1 MAFRGHQGWRSAD
14 PSIYTFSVARPARK
28 VLLIIN
34 ALIHGGAE
42 AQLIHLSVG
51 LAKSGHEV
59 TLCCVDGTYVD
70 LEPLERAGVQIVS
83 LGAKKRHQRIVALP
97 RLMRLARGA
106 DVVQCTIWDAS
117 LWGRIAAIL
126 ARRPVVV
133 ADHSTDRSIHVS
145 STGAS
150 RASWIALHNRL
161 LDRFTYAT
169 VACATSQREVLCG
182 EGVDPGKIVHIP
194 NGLPLEEIVAAAK
207 NGPTR
212 KDLGIPEDAPV
223 IIQVGV
229 FRQEKNQLGALKAVA
244 RLREKFTDAR
254 LVFVGDGPTKS
265 QVEER
270 AGELDAGWAH
280 FLGYRTDV
288 PAQLTLADLMI
299 QPSKADAMPM
309 TVLEAMVLGV
319 PVVATDVGD
328 VRSMLGGEAGICVP
342 PDDEEGLVSACASL
356 LADDDRR
363 SAMSAAA
370 RKIASAFD
378 AAAMVHSYELLF
390 DGAIE
395 GRRPMAVLAESD
407 VDRAA
412 PVTI

>member
-1 MAFRGHQGWRSAD
+1 M
-14 PSIYTFSVARPARK
+14 ARPTRK

-42 AQLIHLSVG
+42 AQLIHLAIG
-51 LAKSGHEV
+51 LAESGHEV

-70 LEPLERAGVQIVS
+70 LEALERAGVQIVS

-97 RLMRLARGA
+97 RLVRLARGA
-106 DVVQCTIWDAS
+106 DIVQCTIWDAS

-133 ADHSTDRSIHVS
+133 ADHATDRSIHVS
-145 STGAS
+145 STGNS

-182 EGVDPGKIVHIP
+182 EGVDPAKIVHIP
-194 NGLPLEEIVAAAK
+194 NGLPLAQIVAAAK
-207 NGPTR
+207 GGPTR
-212 KDLGIPEDAPV
+212 RDLGIAEDAPV
-223 IIQVGV
+223 VVQVGV
-229 FRQEKNQLGALKAVA
+229 FRQEKNQLGALEAVA
-244 RLREKFTDAR
+244 RLRNTIADAQ
-254 LVFVGDGPTKS
+254 LVFVGDGPIRP
-265 QVEER
+265 QVEAR
-270 AGELDAGWAH
+270 AAELDAGWAH

-288 PAQLTLADLMI
+288 PAQLALADLMI

-342 PDDEEGLVSACASL
+342 PDDEAALASACAEL

-363 SAMSAAA
+363 AAMSVAA
-370 RKIASAFD
+370 RKMASAFD
-378 AAAMVHSYELLF
+378 AAVMVHSYELLF

-395 GRRPMAVLAESD
+395 GRKPIAVLAEDD
-407 VDRAA
+407 VDHTA
-412 PVTI
+412 PVVI

>member
-1 MAFRGHQGWRSAD
+1 
-14 PSIYTFSVARPARK
+14 VARPVRK

-42 AQLIHLSVG
+42 AQLIHLAIG

-59 TLCCVDGTYVD
+59 TLCCIDGTYVD
-70 LEPLERAGVQIVS
+70 LGLLERAGVEIVS

-97 RLMRLARGA
+97 HLVRLARGA

-133 ADHSTDRSIHVS
+133 ADHATDRSIHVS

-169 VACATSQREVLCG
+169 VACAISQREVLRG

-194 NGLPLEEIVAAAK
+194 NGLPLDEIVTAAK
-207 NGPTR
+207 DGPSR
-212 KDLGIPEDAPV
+212 EVLGIAEDAPV
-223 IIQVGV
+223 IAQVGV
-229 FRQEKNQLGALKAVA
+229 FRQEKNQLGALEAVA
-244 RLREKFTDAR
+244 LLRETIADAQ

-265 QVEER
+265 RVEER
-270 AGELDAGWAH
+270 AGELGAGWAH

-288 PAQLTLADLMI
+288 PAQLALADLMI

-328 VRSMLGGEAGICVP
+328 IRSMLGGEAGICVP
-342 PDDEEGLVSACASL
+342 PDDEEGLASACAEL
-356 LADDDRR
+356 LVDDDRR
-363 SAMSAAA
+363 TAMSAAA
-370 RKIASAFD
+370 RKIASTFD
-378 AAAMVHSYELLF
+378 AAVMVRSYELLF

-395 GRRPMAVLAESD
+395 GRKPTAVLAEDD